1 MARTTETLRP
11 TSAGSGESREQ
22 GGPDLTDELRR
33 FRNLLMHGRLGTHDY
48 AVFLGFFDVD
58 LFELVGE
65 VTRGIPYRAFER
77 LRRNT
82 SWQADI
88 LASLLDIP
96 QRTLARRK
104 REGRFHPDE
113 SDRLLRVSRIFGRA
127 VQLFEGDSKEASA
140 WLERPLPA
148 LGNKRPIDL
157 ARTEVGALEV
167 ERVILALEH
176 GVFV

>member
-1 MARTTETLRP
+1 M
-11 TSAGSGESREQ
+11 
-22 GGPDLTDELRR
+22 
-33 FRNLLMHGRLGTHDY
+33 
-48 AVFLGFFDVD
+48 
-58 LFELVGE
+58 
-65 VTRGIPYRAFER
+65 RGIPYRAFER
-77 LRRNT
+77 LRRNA
-82 SWQADI
+82 SWEADT

-104 REGRFHPDE
+104 QEGRFHSDE
-113 SDRLLRVSRIFGRA
+113 SDRLLRVSRVFGRA
-127 VQLFEGDSKEASA
+127 VELFEGEPNAASA

-148 LGNKRPIDL
+148 LGNAIPLEL